1 MRNVTILQVI
11 QPAVWGTEEREGRRR
26 YKDFIVSEWKGDTNT
41 LRPGELPRREI
52 RGAGYHLS
60 LKPLAFPQWRTPP
73 CGISSAVHSITQKQ
87 VALNRSCVVEHMGP

>member
-11 QPAVWGTEEREGRRR
+11 QPAGLGHRGKGRRR

-73 CGISSAVHSITQKQ
+73 CGISSAVHSITLK
-87 VALNRSCVVEHMGP
+87 LKLL